1 MNVISQMKLDLNV
14 KYAEEN
20 GEVIEEINITTVEI
34 QEDIELEKK
43 VKMKG

>member
-1 MNVISQMKLDLNV
+1 MNV

-20 GEVIEEINITTVEI
+20 GEVIEEMKIITLEI
-34 QEDIELEKK
+34 QEDIEFEKE